1 MASLT
6 HESNLVKK
14 AEATP
19 GGNRLRALREDY
31 ARTQMDVEL
40 DASLGIGYLQRVESG
55 KVRYPERDTL
65 ERILGALNAP
75 YTERRDILELFGYVV
90 DTPLPDAR
98 EIEAAVGSCQ
108 SELASAVFPVYLLD
122 CAHRLLSWNPF
133 LPKLFGGWQKEH
145 DVSVLRLMFDPAYG
159 VSGRIAN
166 PDAFFPAQIRAL
178 RYQMRLFRSEAW
190 VDVLLADLLRQ
201 AMFARYWTAA
211 PEQPSGE
218 LIAARPLI
226 PLELNVP
233 DTGLLRFRLT
243 SEPFADDRRFRMI
256 YYLPA
261 DAATMQQCLVWFGE
275 R

>member
-1 MASLT
+1 M
-6 HESNLVKK
+6 KK
-14 AEATP
+14 AAATP

-40 DASLGIGYLQRVESG
+40 DANLGIGYLQRVESG

-65 ERILGALNAP
+65 ERILAALNAS

-98 EIEAAVGSCQ
+98 EIEAAVALCQ
-108 SELASAVFPVYLLD
+108 SELARAVFPVYLLD
-122 CAHRLLSWNPF
+122 CAHRLLSWNGF
-133 LPKLFGGWQKEH
+133 LPKLFGDGWQKER
-145 DVSVLRLMFDPAYG
+145 DVSMLRLMFDPAYG

-166 PDAFFPAQIRAL
+166 PDVFFPAQIRAL

-190 VDVLLADLLRQ
+190 VDALIADLLKLPL
-201 AMFARYWTAA
+201 FARYWTAA
-211 PEQPSGE
+211 PELLGGE

-233 DTGLLRFRLT
+233 NSGALRFRLT
-243 SEPFADDRRFRMI
+243 SEPFAHDRRFRII

-261 DAATMQQCLVWFGE
+261 DAATMQQCLV
-275 R
+275 